1 MSLQSAMEFV
11 NRLREDQAFR
21 WALGECRNKW
31 ERRRFVITEGYRFS
45 PAELVCATSP
55 GGDVSDDRTAV
66 IERVRRQNHG
76 HGSYAFM

>member
-31 ERRRFVITEGYRFS
+31 ERRRFVVTEGYRFT

-55 GGDVSDDRTAV
+55 GGNVNADRSAV
-66 IERVRRQNHG
+66 IERVRRQQHG